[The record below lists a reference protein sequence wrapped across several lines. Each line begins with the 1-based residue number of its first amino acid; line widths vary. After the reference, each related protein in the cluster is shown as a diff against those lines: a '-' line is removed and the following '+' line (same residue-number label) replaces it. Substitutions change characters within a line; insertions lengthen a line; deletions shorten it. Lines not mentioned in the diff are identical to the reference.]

1 MIEPSKKQLEL
12 EASIS
17 SISAYNKISKQNKN
31 IEKGRE
37 SENYYA
43 RNIIES
49 GLQKLSKAIQDHI
62 DESLSGKVG
71 VKAVSALFLSQFP
84 DVDVVAFIAFKVLL
98 DNASQLKTTVSTA
111 LKIGQ
116 MLEDE
121 LRFTKFEELDPK
133 HFKNIKKHTRDTRN
147 EGYKRNLMVYHMN
160 SKGHEFQ
167 TWTRGN
173 KLKVGLKLIELIMI
187 KINMVNLVNK
197 RVGKATTS
205 YVVFTDRFMKYIRQ
219 GRSNRIAAFPIYLPC
234 LDVPRPWKSIDDG
247 GYFTDRLKTK
257 AIKSSNRDY
266 LNTLR
271 GEDLTTSLK
280 ALTLASQ
287 TAWGVNQFVLETLEY
302 CWEERIEVGS
312 LIDRELAELPTKPL
326 DIDTNKEARKE
337 WRYMASLIHDMN
349 AQNMVKRYQ
358 ILSMI
363 DTAKRYCDE
372 KFYHVYQFDFT
383 GRMYPLTAH
392 FHPQGNDIAR
402 GLHRFHEGAEI
413 KTKQDLNW
421 LAIAGANHWGMNKH
435 TYEERLEWAYI
446 EGTDFAEEIYKD
458 PIGSVGIWG
467 KAKEPFQFLAWCK
480 EWSEYQIE
488 GWGYKS
494 HHVCCLDGTNN
505 GYQHIAG
512 LISNQHLANKVN
524 LQNVKQPQDL
534 YKQILDVLLM
544 LLKYDKSEQAEVWYA
559 QKDKLTRKFIKKPV
573 LMIPYNSTTF
583 GIANYIE
590 RYFVN
595 EDVFI
600 AKNFKNNFYLAT
612 MIEQAVKYVTPESYE
627 VLRYLQTT
635 ALCFNKENKPISWH
649 TPSGFLVQQNY
660 FKNDVKRVK
669 TKLSNSSVRLS
680 LAEPDTTKV
689 DKRRQ
694 AQGFPSNYIHS
705 LDAAHCHIS
714 LVEASKHGLKNFCI
728 IHDCYG
734 SPASELQRFI
744 ECVKQSFFNIYSDN
758 NLDNL
763 YRQTTQQLSDTSK
776 LPAALHM
783 GDYNITD
790 VLTAPYIFT

>member
-84 DVDVVAFIAFKVLL
+84 DIDVVSFIAFKVLI
-98 DNASQLKTTVSTA
+98 DNASQLKTTTSTA

-121 LRFTKFEELDPK
+121 LRFTKFEEQDPK
-133 HFKNIKKHTRDTRN
+133 HFRALKKHTRDTKN

-160 SKGHEFQ
+160 NKGHEFKS
-167 TWTRGN
+167 WTRGN
-173 KLKVGLKLIELIMI
+173 KLRVGLKLIELIMV
-187 KINMVNLVNK
+187 KINMVSLVNK
-197 RVGKATTS
+197 RVRNTTTS
-205 YVVFTDRFMKYIRQ
+205 YIVFTDRFMKYIRQ

-234 LDVPRPWKSIDDG
+234 LDPPREWTSITEG
-247 GYFTDRLKTK
+247 GYYTDRLKTK
-257 AIKSSNRDY
+257 AIKSSNQDY
-266 LNTLR
+266 LNKLQ
-271 GEDLTTSLK
+271 GENLTTSLK

-326 DIDTNKEARKE
+326 DINTNKEARKE
-337 WRYMASLIHDMN
+337 WRYLASLIHDMN

-363 DTAKRYCDE
+363 DTAKRYVGE

-402 GLHRFHEGAEI
+402 GLHIFSVGSPI
-413 KTKQDLNW
+413 NTKQDLNW
-421 LAIAGANHWGMNKH
+421 LAIAGANHWGLNKH

-446 EGTDFAEEIYKD
+446 EGTDLAEEIYRD
-458 PIGSVGIWG
+458 PIASVGVWG
-467 KAKEPFQFLAWCK
+467 RAKEPFQFLAWCK
-480 EWSEYQIE
+480 EWCEFQCE
-488 GWGYKS
+488 GYGYVS

-512 LISNQHLANKVN
+512 LITNKHLANKVN
-524 LQNVKQPQDL
+524 LQNVNQPQDL
-534 YKQILDVLLM
+534 YKQILDILLQ
-544 LLKYDKSEQAEVWYA
+544 LLQSEDSEQAIEWYA
-559 QKDKLTRKFIKKPV
+559 VRDKLTRKFIKKPV

-595 EDVFI
+595 ENVFM
-600 AKNFKNNFYLAT
+600 AKNFQNNFYLAT
-612 MIEQAVKYVTPESYE
+612 LIEQAVKYVTPESYE
-627 VLRYLQTT
+627 VLKYLQTT
-635 ALCFNKENKPISWH
+635 ALCFNKENKPITWH
-649 TPSGFLVQQNY
+649 SPSGFLVQQNY
-660 FKNDVKRVK
+660 YVNEVKRVK

-680 LAEPDTTKV
+680 LAEPDTTKI
-689 DKRRQ
+689 DKRKQ

-705 LDAAHCHIS
+705 LDAAHCHLS
-714 LVEASKHGLKNFCI
+714 LVLASKKGHKQFCV

-734 SPASELQRFI
+734 SPASELNSFI
-744 ECVKQSFFNIYSDN
+744 QCVKQSFFDIYSDN

-763 YRQTTQQLSDTSK
+763 YHQTTQQLSDTSK
-776 LPAALHM
+776 LPPALDM
-783 GDYNITD
+783 GDYDVTD

>member
-1 MIEPSKKQLEL
+1 MTEPSKKQLEL
-12 EASIS
+12 EQSIC

-49 GLQKLSKAIQDHI
+49 GLQRLSKAIEEHI
-62 DESLSGKVG
+62 EESLSGKVG

-84 DVDVVAFIAFKVLL
+84 DVDVVSFIAFKVLL
-98 DNASQLKTTVSTA
+98 DNASQLKTTVTTA

-116 MLEDE
+116 KLEDE

-133 HFKNIKKHTRDTRN
+133 HFRNIKKHTRDTRH
-147 EGYKRNLMVYHMN
+147 ERYKRNLMVYHMN

-173 KLKVGLKLIELIMI
+173 KVKVGLKLIELVMI
-187 KINMVNLVNK
+187 KINMVRMINK
-197 RVGKATTS
+197 KVGKTSAS
-205 YVVFTDRFMKYIRQ
+205 YVVFTERFMKYIRQ
-219 GRSNRIAAFPIYLPC
+219 GRTNRIAAFPIYLPC
-234 LDVPRPWKSIDDG
+234 LDKPRPWKSIDEG
-247 GYFTDRLKTK
+247 GYFTDRLKAK

-271 GEDLTTSLK
+271 TEDLSTSLK

-287 TAWGVNQFVLETLEY
+287 TAWEVNQFVLETLEY

-349 AQNMVKRYQ
+349 HQNMVKRYQ

-363 DTAKRYCDE
+363 DTAKRYIGE

-383 GRMYPLTAH
+383 GRMYPMTAH

-402 GLHRFHEGAEI
+402 GLHRFYKGAEI

-421 LAIAGANHWGMNKH
+421 LAIAGANHFGMNKH

-446 EGTDFAEEIYKD
+446 EGTDLAEEVYKD
-458 PIGSVGIWG
+458 PLANVGIWG
-467 KAKEPFQFLAWCK
+467 KAKEPFQFLAWCR
-480 EWSEYQIE
+480 EWSEFQIT
-488 GWGYKS
+488 GWGYIS

-512 LISNQHLANKVN
+512 LISNKHLANKVN
-524 LQNVKQPQDL
+524 LQNEKQPQDL
-534 YKQILDVLLM
+534 YKQILDILLL
-544 LLKYDKSEQAEVWYA
+544 LLKSEDSEQAKEWYNL
-559 QKDKLTRKFIKKPV
+559 KDKLTRKFIKKPV

-590 RYFVN
+590 KYFVN
-595 EDVFI
+595 ENVFM
-600 AKNFKNNFYLAT
+600 AKNFKNNFYLAS

-627 VLRYLQTT
+627 VLKYLRTT
-635 ALCFNKENKPISWH
+635 ASCFNNENKSISWH
-649 TPSGFLVQQNY
+649 TPSGFFVQQNY
-660 FKNDVKRVK
+660 HKNDIKIVR
-669 TKLSNSSVRLS
+669 TKLSDSSMRLH
-680 LAEPDTTKV
+680 LNEPDRSKV
-689 DKRRQ
+689 DKRKQ
-694 AQGFPSNYIHS
+694 SQGFPSNYIHS
-705 LDAAHCHIS
+705 LDAAHCHLS
-714 LVEASKHGLKNFCI
+714 LVEASKHGLTNFCV

-734 SPASELQRFI
+734 SPASELQKFI
-744 ECVKQSFFNIYSDN
+744 ECVKQSFFKIYSDN

-763 YRQTTQQLSDTSK
+763 YQQTASQLSDTSK
-776 LPAALHM
+776 LPTALDM
-783 GDYNITD
+783 GDYDIKD

>member
-1 MIEPSKKQLEL
+1 MTEPSKKQLEL
-12 EASIS
+12 EQSIC

-84 DVDVVAFIAFKVLL
+84 DIDVVSFIAFKVLI
-98 DNASQLKTTVSTA
+98 DNASQLKTTTSTA

-121 LRFTKFEELDPK
+121 LRFTKFEEQDPK
-133 HFKNIKKHTRDTRN
+133 HFRALKKHTRDTKN

-160 SKGHEFQ
+160 NKGHEFKS
-167 TWTRGN
+167 WTRGN
-173 KLKVGLKLIELIMI
+173 KLRVGLKLIELIMV
-187 KINMVNLVNK
+187 KINMVSLVNK
-197 RVGKATTS
+197 RVRNTTTS
-205 YVVFTDRFMKYIRQ
+205 YIVFTDRFMKYIRQ

-234 LDVPRPWKSIDDG
+234 LDPPREWTSITEG
-247 GYFTDRLKTK
+247 GYYTDRLKTK
-257 AIKSSNRDY
+257 AIKSSNQDY
-266 LNTLR
+266 LNKLQ
-271 GEDLTTSLK
+271 GENLTTSLK

-326 DIDTNKEARKE
+326 DINTNKEARKE
-337 WRYMASLIHDMN
+337 WRYLASLIHDMN

-363 DTAKRYCDE
+363 DTAKRYVGE

-402 GLHRFHEGAEI
+402 GLHIFSVGSPI
-413 KTKQDLNW
+413 NTKQDLNW
-421 LAIAGANHWGMNKH
+421 LAIAGANHWGLNKH

-446 EGTDFAEEIYKD
+446 EGTDLAEEIYRD
-458 PIGSVGIWG
+458 PIASVGVWG
-467 KAKEPFQFLAWCK
+467 RAKEPFQFLAWCK
-480 EWSEYQIE
+480 EWCEFQCE
-488 GWGYKS
+488 GYGYVS

-512 LISNQHLANKVN
+512 LITNKHLANKVN
-524 LQNVKQPQDL
+524 LQNVNQPQDL
-534 YKQILDVLLM
+534 YKQILDILLQ
-544 LLKYDKSEQAEVWYA
+544 LLQSEDSEQAIEWYA
-559 QKDKLTRKFIKKPV
+559 VRDKLTRKFIKKPV

-595 EDVFI
+595 ENVFM
-600 AKNFKNNFYLAT
+600 AKNFQNNFYLAT
-612 MIEQAVKYVTPESYE
+612 LIEQAVKYVTPESYE
-627 VLRYLQTT
+627 VLKYLQTT
-635 ALCFNKENKPISWH
+635 ALCFNKENKPITWH
-649 TPSGFLVQQNY
+649 SPSGFLVQQNY
-660 FKNDVKRVK
+660 YVNEVKRVK

-680 LAEPDTTKV
+680 LAEPDTTKI
-689 DKRRQ
+689 DKRKQ

-705 LDAAHCHIS
+705 LDAAHCHLS
-714 LVEASKHGLKNFCI
+714 LVLASKKGHKQFCV

-734 SPASELQRFI
+734 SPASELNSFI
-744 ECVKQSFFNIYSDN
+744 QCVKQSFFDIYSDN

-763 YRQTTQQLSDTSK
+763 YHQTTQQLSDTSK
-776 LPAALHM
+776 LPPALDM
-783 GDYNITD
+783 GDYDVTD

>member
-1 MIEPSKKQLEL
+1 MTEPSKKQLEL
-12 EASIS
+12 EQSIS

-84 DVDVVAFIAFKVLL
+84 DIDVVSFIAFKVLI
-98 DNASQLKTTVSTA
+98 DNASQLKTTTSTA

-121 LRFTKFEELDPK
+121 LRFTKFEEQDPK
-133 HFKNIKKHTRDTRN
+133 HFRALKKHTRDTKN

-160 SKGHEFQ
+160 NKGHEFKS
-167 TWTRGN
+167 WTRGN
-173 KLKVGLKLIELIMI
+173 KLRVGLKLIELIMV
-187 KINMVNLVNK
+187 KINMVSLVNK
-197 RVGKATTS
+197 RVRNTTTS
-205 YVVFTDRFMKYIRQ
+205 YIVFTDRFMKYIRQ

-234 LDVPRPWKSIDDG
+234 LDPPREWTSITEG
-247 GYFTDRLKTK
+247 GYYTDRLKTK
-257 AIKSSNRDY
+257 AIKSSNQDY
-266 LNTLR
+266 LNKLQ
-271 GEDLTTSLK
+271 GENLTTSLK

-326 DIDTNKEARKE
+326 DINTNKEARKE
-337 WRYMASLIHDMN
+337 WRYLASLIHDMN

-363 DTAKRYCDE
+363 DTAKRYVGE

-402 GLHRFHEGAEI
+402 GLHIFSVGSPI
-413 KTKQDLNW
+413 NTKQDLNW
-421 LAIAGANHWGMNKH
+421 LAIAGANHWGLNKH

-446 EGTDFAEEIYKD
+446 EGTDLAEEIYRD
-458 PIGSVGIWG
+458 PIASVGVWG
-467 KAKEPFQFLAWCK
+467 RAKEPFQFLAWCK
-480 EWSEYQIE
+480 EWCEFQCE
-488 GWGYKS
+488 GYGYVS

-512 LISNQHLANKVN
+512 LITNKHLANKVN
-524 LQNVKQPQDL
+524 LQNVNQPQDL
-534 YKQILDVLLM
+534 YKQILDILLQ
-544 LLKYDKSEQAEVWYA
+544 LLQSEDSEQAIEWYA
-559 QKDKLTRKFIKKPV
+559 VRDKLTRKFIKKPV

-595 EDVFI
+595 ENVFM
-600 AKNFKNNFYLAT
+600 AKNFQNNFYLAT
-612 MIEQAVKYVTPESYE
+612 LIEQAVKYVTPESYE
-627 VLRYLQTT
+627 VLKYLQTT
-635 ALCFNKENKPISWH
+635 ALCFNKENKPITWH
-649 TPSGFLVQQNY
+649 SPSGFLVQQNY
-660 FKNDVKRVK
+660 YVNEVKRVK

-680 LAEPDTTKV
+680 LAEPDTTKI
-689 DKRRQ
+689 DKRKQ

-705 LDAAHCHIS
+705 LDAAHCHLS
-714 LVEASKHGLKNFCI
+714 LVLASKKGHKQFCV

-734 SPASELQRFI
+734 SPASELNSFI
-744 ECVKQSFFNIYSDN
+744 QCVKQSFFDIYSDN

-763 YRQTTQQLSDTSK
+763 YHQTTQQLSDTSK
-776 LPAALHM
+776 LPPALDM
-783 GDYNITD
+783 GDYDVTD

>member
-1 MIEPSKKQLEL
+1 MTEPSKKQLEL
-12 EASIS
+12 EQSIC

-49 GLQKLSKAIQDHI
+49 GLQKLSKAIEEHVVD
-62 DESLSGKVG
+62 SLSGKVG

-84 DVDVVAFIAFKVLL
+84 DIDVVSFIAFKVLI
-98 DNASQLKTTVSTA
+98 DNASQLKTTTSTA

-121 LRFTKFEELDPK
+121 LRFTKFEEQDPK
-133 HFKNIKKHTRDTRN
+133 HFRALKKHTRDTKN

-160 SKGHEFQ
+160 NKGHEFKS
-167 TWTRGN
+167 WTRGN
-173 KLKVGLKLIELIMI
+173 KLRVGLKLIELIMV
-187 KINMVNLVNK
+187 KINMVSLVNK
-197 RVGKATTS
+197 RVRNTTTS
-205 YVVFTDRFMKYIRQ
+205 YIVFTDRFMKYIRQ

-234 LDVPRPWKSIDDG
+234 LDPPREWTSITEG
-247 GYFTDRLKTK
+247 GYYTDRLKTK
-257 AIKSSNRDY
+257 AIKSSNQDY
-266 LNTLR
+266 LNKLQ
-271 GEDLTTSLK
+271 GENLTTSLK

-326 DIDTNKEARKE
+326 DINTNKEARKE
-337 WRYMASLIHDMN
+337 WRYLASLIHDMN

-363 DTAKRYCDE
+363 DTAKRYVGE

-402 GLHRFHEGAEI
+402 GLHIFSVGSPI
-413 KTKQDLNW
+413 NTKQDLNW
-421 LAIAGANHWGMNKH
+421 LAIAGANHWGLNKH

-446 EGTDFAEEIYKD
+446 EGTDLAEEIYRD
-458 PIGSVGIWG
+458 PIASVGVWG
-467 KAKEPFQFLAWCK
+467 RAKEPFQFLAWCK
-480 EWSEYQIE
+480 EWCEFQCE
-488 GWGYKS
+488 GYGYVS

-512 LISNQHLANKVN
+512 LITNKHLANKVN
-524 LQNVKQPQDL
+524 LQNVNQPQDL
-534 YKQILDVLLM
+534 YKQILDILLQ
-544 LLKYDKSEQAEVWYA
+544 LLQSEDSEQAIEWYA
-559 QKDKLTRKFIKKPV
+559 VRDKLTRKFIKKPV

-595 EDVFI
+595 ENVFM
-600 AKNFKNNFYLAT
+600 AKNFQNNFYLAT
-612 MIEQAVKYVTPESYE
+612 LIEQAVKYVTPESYE
-627 VLRYLQTT
+627 VLKYLQTT
-635 ALCFNKENKPISWH
+635 ALCFNKENKPITWH
-649 TPSGFLVQQNY
+649 SPSGFLVQQNY
-660 FKNDVKRVK
+660 YVNEVKRVK

-680 LAEPDTTKV
+680 LAEPDTTKI
-689 DKRRQ
+689 DKRKQ

-705 LDAAHCHIS
+705 LDAAHCHLS
-714 LVEASKHGLKNFCI
+714 LVLASKKGHKQFCV

-734 SPASELQRFI
+734 SPASELNSFI
-744 ECVKQSFFNIYSDN
+744 QCVKQSFFDIYSDN

-763 YRQTTQQLSDTSK
+763 YHQTTQQLSDTSK
-776 LPAALHM
+776 LPPALDM
-783 GDYNITD
+783 GDYDVTD

>member
-1 MIEPSKKQLEL
+1 MTEPSKKQLDL
-12 EASIS
+12 EASIC

-49 GLQKLSKAIQDHI
+49 GLQKLSKAIQEHI
-62 DESLSGKVG
+62 VDSFSGKVG

-84 DVDVVAFIAFKVLL
+84 DIDVVAFIAFKVLI
-98 DNASQLKTTVSTA
+98 DNASQLKTTTSTA

-121 LRFTKFEELDPK
+121 LRFTKFEEEDPK
-133 HFKNIKKHTRDTRN
+133 HFRNLKKHTRDTNN
-147 EGYKRNLMVYHMN
+147 EGYKRNLIVYHMN
-160 SKGHEFQ
+160 KEGHEFQ
-167 TWTRGN
+167 TWSRGN
-173 KLKVGLKLIELIMI
+173 KLRVGLKLIELVMI
-187 KINMVNLVNK
+187 KINMINLVNK
-197 RVGKATTS
+197 RIKNSTTS
-205 YVVFTDRFMKYIRQ
+205 YIVFTDRFMKYIRQ

-234 LDVPRPWKSIDDG
+234 LDPPREWKSIDDG
-247 GYFTDRLKTK
+247 GYYTDRLKTK
-257 AIKSSNRDY
+257 AIKSTNRNY
-266 LNTLR
+266 LDRLR
-271 GEDLTTSLK
+271 GENLTTSLK

-337 WRYMASLIHDMN
+337 WRYLASLIHDMN

-363 DTAKRYCDE
+363 DTAKRYAGE

-402 GLHRFHEGAEI
+402 GLHIFHEGGVI
-413 KTKQDLNW
+413 KDKHDLDW
-421 LAIAGANHWGMNKH
+421 LAIAGANHWGLNKH
-435 TYEERLEWAYI
+435 TYEERLEWVYI
-446 EGTDFAEEIYKD
+446 EGTDFAEEVYKD
-458 PIGSVGIWG
+458 PIGNVGIWG
-467 KAKEPFQFLAWCK
+467 KAKEPFQFLAWCR
-480 EWSEYQIE
+480 EWCEFQCE
-488 GWGYKS
+488 GYGYRS

-524 LQNVKQPQDL
+524 LQNVNQPQDL
-534 YKQILDVLLM
+534 YKQILDVLLT
-544 LLKYDKSEQAEVWYA
+544 LLENDNSQESEDWYA
-559 QKDKLTRKFIKKPV
+559 MRDKLTRKFIKKPV

-590 RYFVN
+590 KYFVN
-595 EDVFI
+595 ENVFM
-600 AKNFKNNFYLAT
+600 AKNFKNTFYLAT
-612 MIEQAVKYVTPESYE
+612 MIEKAVKNVTPESYD
-627 VLRYLQTT
+627 VLQYLSHT
-635 ALCFNKENKPISWH
+635 ALCFNRENKPISWH

-660 FKNDVKRVK
+660 YKNEIKRVK

-680 LAEPDTTKV
+680 LAEPDTSKI

-705 LDAAHCHIS
+705 LDAAHCHLS
-714 LVEASKHGLKNFCI
+714 LVEASKKGHKQFCV

-734 SPASELQRFI
+734 SPASELRSFI
-744 ECVKQSFFNIYSDN
+744 QCVKQSFFDIYSDN
-758 NLDNL
+758 NLDSL
-763 YRQTTQQLSDTSK
+763 YHQTTQQLSDTSK
-776 LPAALHM
+776 LPTALDM
-783 GDYNITD
+783 GDYDIED

>member
-1 MIEPSKKQLEL
+1 MTEPSKKQLDL
-12 EASIS
+12 EASIC

-49 GLQKLSKAIQDHI
+49 GLQKLSKAIREHI
-62 DESLSGKVG
+62 VDSFSGKVG

-84 DVDVVAFIAFKVLL
+84 DIDVVAFIAFKVLI
-98 DNASQLKTTVSTA
+98 DNASQLKTTTSTA

-121 LRFTKFEELDPK
+121 LRFTKFEEEDPK
-133 HFKNIKKHTRDTRN
+133 HFRNLKKHTRDTNN
-147 EGYKRNLMVYHMN
+147 EGYKRNLIVYHMN
-160 SKGHEFQ
+160 KEGHEFQ
-167 TWTRGN
+167 TWSRGN
-173 KLKVGLKLIELIMI
+173 KLRVGLKLIELVMI
-187 KINMVNLVNK
+187 KINMINLVNK
-197 RVGKATTS
+197 RIKNSTTS
-205 YVVFTDRFMKYIRQ
+205 YIVFTDRFMKYIRQ

-234 LDVPRPWKSIDDG
+234 LDPPREWKSIDDG
-247 GYFTDRLKTK
+247 GYYTDRLKTK
-257 AIKSSNRDY
+257 AIKSKNRNY
-266 LNTLR
+266 LDRLR
-271 GEDLTTSLK
+271 GENLTTSLK

-337 WRYMASLIHDMN
+337 WRYLASLIHDMN

-363 DTAKRYCDE
+363 DTAKRYAGE

-402 GLHRFHEGAEI
+402 GLHIFHEGGVI
-413 KTKQDLNW
+413 NDKHDLDW
-421 LAIAGANHWGMNKH
+421 LAIAGANHWGLNKH
-435 TYEERLEWAYI
+435 TYEERLEWVYI
-446 EGTDFAEEIYKD
+446 EGTDFAEEVYKD
-458 PIGSVGIWG
+458 PIGNVGIWG

-480 EWSEYQIE
+480 EWCEFQCE
-488 GWGYKS
+488 GYGYRS

-524 LQNVKQPQDL
+524 LQNVNQPQDL
-534 YKQILDVLLM
+534 YKQILDVLLT
-544 LLKYDKSEQAEVWYA
+544 LLENDNSQESEDWYA
-559 QKDKLTRKFIKKPV
+559 MRDKLTRKFIKKPV

-590 RYFVN
+590 KYFVN
-595 EDVFI
+595 ENVFM
-600 AKNFKNNFYLAT
+600 AKNFKNTFYLAT
-612 MIEQAVKYVTPESYE
+612 MIEKAVKNVTPESYD
-627 VLRYLQTT
+627 VLQYLSHT
-635 ALCFNKENKPISWH
+635 ALCFNQENKPISWH

-660 FKNDVKRVK
+660 YKNEIKRVK

-680 LAEPDTTKV
+680 LAEPDTSKI

-705 LDAAHCHIS
+705 LDAAHCHLS
-714 LVEASKHGLKNFCI
+714 LVQASKKGHKQFCV

-734 SPASELQRFI
+734 SPASELRSFI
-744 ECVKQSFFNIYSDN
+744 QSVKQSFFDIYSDN

-763 YRQTTQQLSDTSK
+763 YHQTAQQLSDTSK
-776 LPAALHM
+776 LPTALDM
-783 GDYNITD
+783 GDYDITD

>member
-1 MIEPSKKQLEL
+1 MTEPSKKQLEL
-12 EASIS
+12 EQSIC

-31 IEKGRE
+31 IQKGRE

-49 GLQKLSKAIQDHI
+49 GLQKLSKAIEEHI
-62 DESLSGKVG
+62 VNSLSGKVG

-84 DVDVVAFIAFKVLL
+84 DIDVVSFIAFKVLI
-98 DNASQLKTTVSTA
+98 DNASQLKTTTSTA

-121 LRFTKFEELDPK
+121 LRFTRFEEQDPK
-133 HFKNIKKHTRDTRN
+133 HFRAIKKHTRDTKN

-160 SKGHEFQ
+160 NKGHEFQ
-167 TWTRGN
+167 SWTRGN
-173 KLKVGLKLIELIMI
+173 KLRVGLKLIELIMV

-197 RVGKATTS
+197 RVRNTTTS
-205 YVVFTDRFMKYIRQ
+205 YIVFTDRFMKYIRQ

-234 LDVPRPWKSIDDG
+234 LDIPREWTSITEG
-247 GYFTDRLKTK
+247 GYYTDRLKTK
-257 AIKSSNRDY
+257 AIKSSNQDY
-266 LNTLR
+266 LNKLQ
-271 GEDLTTSLK
+271 GENLTTSLK

-326 DIDTNKEARKE
+326 DINTNKEARKE
-337 WRYMASLIHDMN
+337 WRYLASLIHDMN

-363 DTAKRYCDE
+363 DTAKRYVGE

-402 GLHRFHEGAEI
+402 GLHIFSEGSPINCKA
-413 KTKQDLNW
+413 DADW
-421 LAIAGANHWGMNKH
+421 LAIAGANHYGLNKH
-435 TYEERLEWAYI
+435 TYDDRKKFAYSI
-446 EGTDFAEEIYKD
+446 GTDWAEDVYKD
-458 PIGSVGIWG
+458 PLGTVDIWG
-467 KAKEPFQFLAWCK
+467 QAKEPFQFLAWCK
-480 EWSEYQIE
+480 EWSEFQIE
-488 GWGYKS
+488 GYGYIS
-494 HHVCCLDGTNN
+494 RHVCCLDGTNN

-512 LISNQHLANKVN
+512 LITNKHLANKVN

-534 YKQILDVLLM
+534 YKQILDILLQ
-544 LLKYDKSEQAEVWYA
+544 LLKSEDSEQAKEWYA
-559 QKDKLTRKFIKKPV
+559 VKDKLTRKFIKKPV

-590 RYFVN
+590 KYFVN
-595 EDVFI
+595 ENVFM
-600 AKNFKNNFYLAT
+600 AKNFQNNFYLAT
-612 MIEQAVKYVTPESYE
+612 LIEQAVKYVTPESYE
-627 VLRYLQTT
+627 LLKHLAAT
-635 ALCFNKENKPISWH
+635 AICFNKENKPITWH
-649 TPSGFLVQQNY
+649 SPSGFLVQQNY
-660 FKNDVKRVK
+660 YVNEVKRVK

-680 LAEPDTTKV
+680 LAEPNMAKI
-689 DKRRQ
+689 DKRKQ

-705 LDAAHCHIS
+705 LDAAHCHLS
-714 LVEASKHGLKNFCI
+714 LVLASKKGHKQFCV

-734 SPASELQRFI
+734 SPASELNSFI
-744 ECVKQSFFNIYSDN
+744 QCVKQSFFDIYSDN
-758 NLDNL
+758 NLNNL
-763 YRQTTQQLSDTSK
+763 HKQIAQQLSDTSE
-776 LPAALHM
+776 LPPALDM
-783 GDYNITD
+783 GDYDVAD

>member
-1 MIEPSKKQLEL
+1 MTEPSKKQLEL
-12 EASIS
+12 EQSIC

-49 GLQKLSKAIQDHI
+49 GLQKLSKAIEEHVVD
-62 DESLSGKVG
+62 SLSGKVG

-84 DVDVVAFIAFKVLL
+84 DIDVVSFIAFKVLI
-98 DNASQLKTTVSTA
+98 DNASQLKTTTSTA

-121 LRFTKFEELDPK
+121 LRFTKFEEQDPK
-133 HFKNIKKHTRDTRN
+133 HFRALKKHTRDTKN

-160 SKGHEFQ
+160 NKGHEFKS
-167 TWTRGN
+167 WTRGN
-173 KLKVGLKLIELIMI
+173 KLRVGLKLIELIMV
-187 KINMVNLVNK
+187 KINMVSLVNK
-197 RVGKATTS
+197 RVRNTTTS
-205 YVVFTDRFMKYIRQ
+205 YIVFTDRFMKYIRQ

-234 LDVPRPWKSIDDG
+234 LDPPREWTSITEG
-247 GYFTDRLKTK
+247 GYYTDRLKTK
-257 AIKSSNRDY
+257 AIKSSNQDY
-266 LNTLR
+266 LNKLQ
-271 GEDLTTSLK
+271 GENLTTSLK

-326 DIDTNKEARKE
+326 DINTNKEARKE
-337 WRYMASLIHDMN
+337 WRYLASLIHDMN

-363 DTAKRYCDE
+363 DTAKRYVGE

-402 GLHRFHEGAEI
+402 GLHIFSVGSPI
-413 KTKQDLNW
+413 NTKQDLNW
-421 LAIAGANHWGMNKH
+421 LAIAGANHWGLNKH

-446 EGTDFAEEIYKD
+446 EGTDLAEEIYRD
-458 PIGSVGIWG
+458 PIASVGVWG
-467 KAKEPFQFLAWCK
+467 RAKEPFQFLAWCK
-480 EWSEYQIE
+480 EWCEFQCE
-488 GWGYKS
+488 GYGYVS

-512 LISNQHLANKVN
+512 LITNKHLANKVN
-524 LQNVKQPQDL
+524 LQNVNQPQDL
-534 YKQILDVLLM
+534 YKQILDILLQ
-544 LLKYDKSEQAEVWYA
+544 LLQSEDSEQAIEWYA
-559 QKDKLTRKFIKKPV
+559 VRDKLTRKFIKKPV

-595 EDVFI
+595 ENVFM
-600 AKNFKNNFYLAT
+600 AKNFQNNFYLAT
-612 MIEQAVKYVTPESYE
+612 LIEQAVKYVTPESYE
-627 VLRYLQTT
+627 VLKYLQTT
-635 ALCFNKENKPISWH
+635 ALCFNKENKPITWH
-649 TPSGFLVQQNY
+649 SPSGFLVQQNY
-660 FKNDVKRVK
+660 YVNEVKRVK

-680 LAEPDTTKV
+680 LAEPDTTKI
-689 DKRRQ
+689 DKRKQ

-705 LDAAHCHIS
+705 LDAAHCHLS
-714 LVEASKHGLKNFCI
+714 LVLASKKGHKQFCV

-734 SPASELQRFI
+734 SQASELNSFI
-744 ECVKQSFFNIYSDN
+744 QCVKQSFFDIYSDN

-763 YRQTTQQLSDTSK
+763 YHQTTQQLSDTSK
-776 LPAALHM
+776 LPPALDM
-783 GDYNITD
+783 GDYDVTD

>member
-1 MIEPSKKQLEL
+1 MTEPSKKQLDL
-12 EASIS
+12 EASIC

-49 GLQKLSKAIQDHI
+49 GLQKLSKAIQEHI
-62 DESLSGKVG
+62 VDSFSGKVG

-84 DVDVVAFIAFKVLL
+84 DIDVVAFIAFKVLI
-98 DNASQLKTTVSTA
+98 DNASQLKTTTSTA

-121 LRFTKFEELDPK
+121 LRFTKFEEEDPK
-133 HFKNIKKHTRDTRN
+133 HFRNLKKHTRDTNN
-147 EGYKRNLMVYHMN
+147 EGYKRNLIVYHMN
-160 SKGHEFQ
+160 KEGHEFQ
-167 TWTRGN
+167 TWSRGN
-173 KLKVGLKLIELIMI
+173 KLRVGLKLIELVMI
-187 KINMVNLVNK
+187 KINMINLVNK
-197 RVGKATTS
+197 RIKNSTTS
-205 YVVFTDRFMKYIRQ
+205 YIVFTDRFMKYIRQ

-234 LDVPRPWKSIDDG
+234 LDPPREWKSIDDG
-247 GYFTDRLKTK
+247 GYYTDRLKTK
-257 AIKSSNRDY
+257 AIKSTNRNY
-266 LNTLR
+266 LDRLR
-271 GEDLTTSLK
+271 GENLTTSLK

-337 WRYMASLIHDMN
+337 WRYLASLIHDMN

-363 DTAKRYCDE
+363 DTAKRYAGE

-402 GLHRFHEGAEI
+402 GLHIFHEGGVI
-413 KTKQDLNW
+413 NDKHDLDW
-421 LAIAGANHWGMNKH
+421 LAIAGANHWGLNKH
-435 TYEERLEWAYI
+435 TYEERLEWVYI
-446 EGTDFAEEIYKD
+446 EGTDFAEEVYKD
-458 PIGSVGIWG
+458 PIGNVGIWG
-467 KAKEPFQFLAWCK
+467 KAKEPFQFLAWCR
-480 EWSEYQIE
+480 EWCEFQCE
-488 GWGYKS
+488 GYGYRS

-524 LQNVKQPQDL
+524 LQNVNQPQDL
-534 YKQILDVLLM
+534 YKQILDVLLT
-544 LLKYDKSEQAEVWYA
+544 LLENDNSQESEDWYA
-559 QKDKLTRKFIKKPV
+559 MRDKLTRKFIKKPV

-590 RYFVN
+590 KYFVN
-595 EDVFI
+595 ENVFM
-600 AKNFKNNFYLAT
+600 AKNFKNTFYLAT
-612 MIEQAVKYVTPESYE
+612 MIEKAVKNVTPESYD
-627 VLRYLQTT
+627 VLQYLSHT
-635 ALCFNKENKPISWH
+635 ALCFNRENKPISWH

-660 FKNDVKRVK
+660 YKNEIKRVK

-680 LAEPDTTKV
+680 LAEPDTSKI

-705 LDAAHCHIS
+705 LDAAHCHLS
-714 LVEASKHGLKNFCI
+714 LVEASKKGHKQFCV

-734 SPASELQRFI
+734 SPASELRSFI
-744 ECVKQSFFNIYSDN
+744 QCVKQSFFDIYSDN
-758 NLDNL
+758 NLDSL
-763 YRQTTQQLSDTSK
+763 YHQTTQQLSDTSK
-776 LPAALHM
+776 LPTALDM
-783 GDYNITD
+783 GDYDIED